1 MSTSGL
7 SLSSATDAP
16 ITVTGLASGLD
27 TSSII
32 SELMNIERQPVTHLS
47 EEQTKIQSEESK
59 LQSIQSSL
67 QQLSSSVSEFSLP
80 SLFENSQTVTS
91 NEPTRVSAIT
101 TSGAAVGGYEV
112 EVTQLANSAQRTFT
126 FASPASEDKLTVDGQ
141 EFTVKAG
148 GSANELANA
157 INSDSKSTVFA
168 AVLSSGELV
177 LSNRATGNTGT
188 EFIKVVDTGA
198 TLVEKAGT
206 AKEGRN
212 AEFSVDGTVGSSA
225 SNTVTSAIAGV
236 TLTLSGLTPQ
246 GPVTVDVQ
254 PPGPNSAAVEAQV
267 QSFLKLYNSTVE
279 SIETELNTKPPA
291 KALSSGEPGTGVLF
305 GDTELQGLLNGMRQ
319 AMYEPIAGLESEIS
333 SPADIGISTGAP
345 TGGSASTQSSLNGIL
360 TLDQAK
366 FSEAVKGNPAA
377 VEKMMRQWSSG
388 LQKTIEDAS
397 GPGGTMEARVTGDA
411 SQITQ
416 LTSQIGNMNEMLAHR
431 EKALQ
436 ATYAELE
443 SVIAQ
448 NTAQDNFLTRQA
460 ESLGNSSKSTA

>member
-32 SELMNIERQPVTHLS
+32 SALMNIERQPVTHLS

-59 LQSIQSSL
+59 LQSIQTSL

-80 SLFENSQTVTS
+80 SLFESSQTVTS
-91 NEPTRVSAIT
+91 NEPTRVSAVA

-112 EVTQLANSAQRTFT
+112 EVTQLANAAQRTFT
-126 FASPASEDKLTVDGQ
+126 FTSPASEDKLTIDGQ
-141 EFTVKAG
+141 EFAVKAG
-148 GSANELANA
+148 EGAKELANA
-157 INSDSKSTVFA
+157 INSDSKATVFA
-168 AVLSSGELV
+168 AVLGSGELV

-188 EFIKVVDTGA
+188 EFIKVVDTGT

-206 AKEGRN
+206 AKEGRD
-212 AEFSVDGTVGSSA
+212 AEFSVDGTVGTSA
-225 SNTVTSAIAGV
+225 TNTVTNAIAGV

-246 GPVTVDVQ
+246 GPVTIDVQ
-254 PPGPNSAAVEAQV
+254 PPGPNATAVEAQV
-267 QSFLKLYNSTVE
+267 QTFVKLYNSTVE

-305 GDTELQGLLNGMRQ
+305 GDTELQGLLNSMRQ
-319 AMYEPIAGLESEIS
+319 AMYEPISGLESEMS

-345 TGGSASTQSSLNGIL
+345 TGAGSSTQSSLNGIL
-360 TLDQAK
+360 TLDPAK
-366 FSEAVKGNPAA
+366 LAEAVKTNPAG
-377 VEKMMRQWSSG
+377 VETMMRQWSAG
-388 LQKTIEDAS
+388 LQKTVEDAS

-416 LTSQIGNMNEMLAHR
+416 LTSQISNMNEMLAHR

-443 SVIAQ
+443 SVISQ
-448 NTAQDNFLTRQA
+448 NTAQDNFLTKQA
-460 ESLGNSSKSTA
+460 ESLTNSSKNG

>member
-360 TLDQAK
+360 TLDPAK

-460 ESLGNSSKSTA
+460 ESLGNSSKSSA